1 MKNKSVASAISSSF
15 VLAAAVGLTTYF
27 ILNNNRHEDEPGVTH
42 LGDIDGSSSRNPCDD
57 FYEYACG
64 KWIKENPLSNEA
76 DSITT
81 ATQAQLNI
89 DKFLWELLT
98 IDPRTR
104 SINVDDAD
112 SSQSGRLQRNIG
124 LEELGSICPEIQ
136 WGDLFRKVFK
146 EVKYEDYEGLPI
158 TIEGEEQFKQPFQPR
173 FDVEC
178 MQQSKQA
185 FHQLLEIHYILSHV
199 NETHKKEV
207 TTIFDEVKQTLLKSI
222 PEYNWLN
229 KNQKIFL
236 SNKIER
242 MEIDALYNS
251 VSDLEKKENLSAI
264 YTYQLNELNYY
275 ENAIILGRAKNMDRI
290 RSHLSLSEVSLS
302 PPLTLMPNAYYRRS
316 KNRVYVNAELLQPP
330 FYLDGDDK
338 LSNYGR
344 IGFLISHELFHSID
358 IAGVWYDENGNI
370 QKSGFFAA
378 LSYTISAKTGCFQEQ
393 YGREETT
400 RHKTRRADFLDEIIA
415 DNGALDVSF
424 MTYKKLLRKLAGH
437 VIQDPDITLKH
448 DQSFF
453 HHFAQTFCGHLK
465 GEALKEYTNNFPYPL
480 NKDRVNI
487 PLSNSEEFAK
497 AYQCPLDSPMN
508 PPKRCKVY

>member
-1 MKNKSVASAISSSF
+1 MLGILELHEAEVKAAYQMMK
-15 VLAAAVGLTTYF
+15 
-27 ILNNNRHEDEPGVTH
+27 D
-42 LGDIDGSSSRNPCDD
+42 
-57 FYEYACG
+57 
-64 KWIKENPLSNEA
+64 LS
-76 DSITT
+76 
-81 ATQAQLNI
+81 
-89 DKFLWELLT
+89 K
-98 IDPRTR
+98 
-104 SINVDDAD
+104 VDDAD

-124 LEELGSICPEIQ
+124 LEELGSICPEIR
-136 WGDLFRKVFK
+136 WRSVFAKVFK
-146 EVKYEDYEGLPI
+146 EVEYEDYEGLPI
-158 TIEGEEQFKQPFQPR
+158 TIEREEQLKQRCKQHALALQTDRKTFQTMMIINFVSELLRYVPLSTTTKTVNSSNSPFQPR

-242 MEIDALYNS
+242 MEVDALYNS

-275 ENAIILGRAKNMDRI
+275 ENAIIFGRAKNMDRI

-415 DNGALDVSF
+415 DNGALDMSF

-453 HHFAQTFCGHLK
+453 HHFAQTFCGHLR

>member
-1 MKNKSVASAISSSF
+1 MIRYNSSF
-15 VLAAAVGLTTYF
+15 ISYF
-27 ILNNNRHEDEPGVTH
+27 ITKSKKIEDEFYSIASM
-42 LGDIDGSSSRNPCDD
+42 LGILELHEAEVKAAYQMMKD
-57 FYEYACG
+57 
-64 KWIKENPLSNEA
+64 LS
-76 DSITT
+76 
-81 ATQAQLNI
+81 
-89 DKFLWELLT
+89 K
-98 IDPRTR
+98 
-104 SINVDDAD
+104 VDDAD

-124 LEELGSICPEIQ
+124 LEELGSICPECICKGIQ
-136 WGDLFRKVFK
+136 
-146 EVKYEDYEGLPI
+146 EVEYEDYEGLPI
-158 TIEGEEQFKQPFQPR
+158 TIEREEQLKQRCKQHALALQTDRKTFQTMMIINFVSELLRYVPLSTTTKTVNSSNSPFQPR

-199 NETHKKEV
+199 NETHKKE
-207 TTIFDEVKQTLLKSI
+207 
-222 PEYNWLN
+222 
-229 KNQKIFL
+229 
-236 SNKIER
+236 
-242 MEIDALYNS
+242 
-251 VSDLEKKENLSAI
+251 
-264 YTYQLNELNYY
+264 YQLNELNYY
-275 ENAIILGRAKNMDRI
+275 ENAIIFGRAKNMDRI

-415 DNGALDVSF
+415 DNGALDMSF

-453 HHFAQTFCGHLK
+453 HHFAQTFCGHLR